1 MTNNWLKQRSE
12 ILAKYA
18 DCLPIKQDR
27 ICMIFSYPEYGWMPL
42 HFHKNGED
50 MGFIELSSVYD
61 CFEPMREW
69 LECIAENSHSKASI
83 VNLDCEIWHAV
94 LYYEPVWF
102 YDQENYKGKLYPP
115 HYGIFSV
122 YDEADDKFIIDA
134 FCDTETFVQDLD
146 KCMVDFAEEMKE
158 KPEFIEDWVADS
170 WNHEW
175 GELDDDD
182 PRIKEIF
189 INKIKSPAIEKYI
202 NKMDSWH
209 RENP

>member
-1 MTNNWLKQRSE
+1 
-12 ILAKYA
+12 
-18 DCLPIKQDR
+18 
-27 ICMIFSYPEYGWMPL
+27 
-42 HFHKNGED
+42 
-50 MGFIELSSVYD
+50 
-61 CFEPMREW
+61 
-69 LECIAENSHSKASI
+69 
-83 VNLDCEIWHAV
+83 
-94 LYYEPVWF
+94 
-102 YDQENYKGKLYPP
+102 
-115 HYGIFSV
+115 
-122 YDEADDKFIIDA
+122 
-134 FCDTETFVQDLD
+134 
-146 KCMVDFAEEMKE
+146 MVDFAEEMKE